1 MRYRPSRCAKPAT
14 NRSQTHVNCPSNCGV
29 IELDS
34 GLVTSASNP
43 WADEWGKLSRQPRMR
58 EQCLGRRQARRLSR
72 RFAQVGVDTAPQ
84 RLQQMVA
91 GAPVPDDEV
100 TDVHFALI
108 ATQIKRDERAAKF
121 ERLQRRGTRFLIFLG
136 LVLVMLNFLCCV
148 AYLLVSLTQQA

>member
-1 MRYRPSRCAKPAT
+1 M
-14 NRSQTHVNCPSNCGV
+14 
-29 IELDS
+29 
-34 GLVTSASNP
+34 
-43 WADEWGKLSRQPRMR
+43 
-58 EQCLGRRQARRLSR
+58 SR

-91 GAPVPDDEV
+91 GAPVPEDEV

-108 ATQIKRDERAAKF
+108 ATQIKRDERSAKF
-121 ERLQRRGTRFLIFLG
+121 GRLQRRGTRFIIFLG

>member
-1 MRYRPSRCAKPAT
+1 MRYRPSSCA
-14 NRSQTHVNCPSNCGV
+14 NWSQTNANCPSNNGAS
-29 IELDS
+29 ELDS
-34 GLVTSASNP
+34 PLVTSASNP
-43 WADEWGKLSRQPRMR
+43 WADEWGKLSRQPQMR
-58 EQCLGRRQARRLSR
+58 DQCLGRRQARRLSR

-108 ATQIKRDERAAKF
+108 ATQIKRDERTAKLG
-121 ERLQRRGTRFLIFLG
+121 RLQRRGTRFLIFLG